1 MEITL
6 RAALLDWLRAA
17 PAPIAAL
24 NLVDEQETARAAM
37 PWLAL
42 VASASADWSA
52 KDRHGREIRVAFEL
66 NHRGDAAGVLADTVA
81 AIEQRILALPP
92 AQPGF
97 TVITTRFLRARSERR
112 ANNVRATLV
121 EFAFKCLS
129 SPNP

>member
-17 PAPIAAL
+17 PAPIAEL
-24 NLVDEQETARAAM
+24 NLVDEQETSRAAM

-42 VASASADWSA
+42 VASASTDWGA
-52 KDRHGREIRVAFEL
+52 KDRQGREIRVAFEL
-66 NHRGDAAGVLADTVA
+66 NHRGDQVAALADTVA

-92 AQPGF
+92 ALPGS

-121 EFAFKCLS
+121 EFAFRCLAT
-129 SPNP
+129 

>member
-1 MEITL
+1 MEIAL
-6 RAALLDWLRAA
+6 RAALLDWLRNA
-17 PAPIAAL
+17 PAPIAEL

-52 KDRHGREIRVAFEL
+52 KDRQGREIRVAFEL
-66 NHRGDAAGVLADTVA
+66 NHRGDQVAVLADTVA
-81 AIEQRILALPP
+81 AIEDRMLSVPP
-92 AQPGF
+92 AQNGF

-121 EFAFKCLS
+121 EFAFRCLG
-129 SPNP
+129 N

>member
-1 MEITL
+1 MEVHL

-17 PAPIAAL
+17 PPPIAQL
-24 NLVDEQETARAAM
+24 NLVDEQETSRASM

-42 VASASADWSA
+42 VASASVDWSA
-52 KDRHGREIRVAFEL
+52 KDRQGREVRVALEL
-66 NHRGDAAGVLADTVA
+66 NHRGDQVAELADTVA
-81 AIEQRILALPP
+81 AIEQHILALPP

-121 EFAFKCLS
+121 EFAFRCLANS
-129 SPNP
+129 

>member
-6 RAALLDWLRAA
+6 RAALLDWFRTA

-24 NLVDEQETARAAM
+24 NLVDEQETSRAAM

-52 KDRHGREIRVAFEL
+52 KDRQGREVRVAFEL
-66 NHRGDAAGVLADTVA
+66 NHRGDQVAALADTVA
-81 AIEQRILALPP
+81 AIEGRVMALPP
-92 AQPGF
+92 AQAGF

-121 EFAFKCLS
+121 EFAFRCLAS
-129 SPNP
+129 